1 MRQFIPMLTLLVGLI
16 AAAACGTDAASD
28 PTSTPTATAT
38 QTVQPTVEVE
48 EVTFDELLSDPDRYR
63 DEVISLDGFFFDG
76 FETTVLSERME
87 YSGFADGHLWPKG
100 QMIWIE
106 NNPILSEI
114 YGQFF
119 EQTMIG
125 PTEHYGIVHVE
136 GRFEHGGGYGHGG
149 GFVAQIVPTA
159 VKLLPW
165 SPPPTPTPT
174 PSVAKEWDLDDI
186 QVEGSTVTVAL
197 HVFSSIDVRVTLDG
211 KSSDEL
217 NSAIPNLEFVFTDVA
232 PGKHL
237 IEVKDVVGFADT
249 AEVLVTAVTS
259 EIPDWLLSLIK
270 RLESEPVSNPPA
282 SITRYEYNGQTVY
295 FIPQRCCDI
304 FSDLYDSDGTIIG
317 HPDGGITGQGDGR
330 VPDFFEARTAES
342 VVWHDKRT

>member
-1 MRQFIPMLTLLVGLI
+1 MRQFIPLLILLVGLMV
-16 AAAACGTDAASD
+16 ATGCGTDVASD
-28 PTSTPTATAT
+28 PTSSPDATST
-38 QTVQPTVEVE
+38 PTVEVE
-48 EVTFDELLSDPDRYR
+48 DVTLNELLSNPDRYKSK
-63 DEVISLDGFFFDG
+63 VISLDGFFFDG

-106 NNPILSEI
+106 NNPVLSEI

-125 PTEHYGIVHVE
+125 PTERYGNLHVE
-136 GRFEHGGGYGHGG
+136 GMFEHGRGYGHAGN
-149 GFVAQIVPTA
+149 FEAQIVPMA

-174 PSVAKEWDLDDI
+174 PSVTREWNLDDI
-186 QVEGSTVTVAL
+186 QVEGSTVTVVL
-197 HVFSSIDVRVTLDG
+197 HVFSSIDVQVTLDG
-211 KSSDEL
+211 RSSDRL
-217 NSAIPNLEFVFTDVA
+217 NSATSNLEFVFTDVA

-249 AEVLVTAVTS
+249 TEVLVTPVAPET
-259 EIPDWLLSLIK
+259 PGWLSSLIQ

-282 SITRYEYNGQTVY
+282 SITRYEYDGQTVY

-304 FSDLYDSDGTIIG
+304 FSDLYGPDGTIIG
-317 HPDGGITGQGDGR
+317 HPDGGITGHGDGR
-330 VPDFFEARTAES
+330 VRDFFESRIAES
-342 VVWHDKRT
+342 VVWKDKRT